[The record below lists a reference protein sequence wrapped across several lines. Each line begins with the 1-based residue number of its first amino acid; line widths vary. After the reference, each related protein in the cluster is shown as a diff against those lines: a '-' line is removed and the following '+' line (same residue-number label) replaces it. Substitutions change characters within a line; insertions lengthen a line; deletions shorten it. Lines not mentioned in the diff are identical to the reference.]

1 MSDSIRPFTI
11 DIPETDLQNLRQRID
26 QTRWPEQETVEDWTQ
41 GTPLAFVQHLAQYWR
56 DRYDWRRCETLLNS
70 WPQFKTEID
79 GLNIHFL
86 HCRSP
91 HPNAMPLL
99 ITHGWPGSVLEFRH
113 VIADLLDPTLKGGS
127 PDDAFDIIAPS
138 LPGFAFSDK
147 PSSPGTGVERIGQ
160 MWATLMQRLGYTQY
174 VSQGGDWGSA
184 VSQTVAM
191 ADPEH
196 CIGVHI
202 NMVFAAPSNLDDLTE
217 AEQQALANLQYY
229 NRWDSGYSN
238 QQASRP
244 QTLGYALADSPVGQ
258 MAWIVE
264 KFQSWTDSEQDGV
277 KNPLNILSEDELL
290 DNVMLYWLTNSAASS
305 ARIYWESFHDTNL
318 GPLDTPVGC
327 SVFPKDIFTAS
338 RRWAEARLKN
348 IIYWSEPGEGGHFAA
363 LEKPDLFIDEVRTC
377 FREIR

>member
-1 MSDSIRPFTI
+1 MSEDIRPFTI
-11 DIPETDLQNLRQRID
+11 DIPDDELQQLRQRIAL
-26 QTRWPEQETVEDWTQ
+26 TRWPEQEPVENWDQ
-41 GTPLAFVQHLAQYWR
+41 GAPLSFVQGLAQYWLEQ
-56 DRYDWRRCETLLNS
+56 YDWRRCEALLNS
-70 WPQFKTEID
+70 WPQFKTAID
-79 GLNIHFL
+79 GLDIHFL

-127 PDDAFDIIAPS
+127 PDDAFHIVAPS

-147 PSSPGTGVERIGQ
+147 PSAPGTDVERIGE

-174 VSQGGDWGSA
+174 CSQGGDWGSA

-196 CIGVHI
+196 CVGVHI
-202 NMVFAAPSNLDDLTE
+202 NMVVAAPTNLDDLTDF
-217 AEQQALANLQYY
+217 EQRSLAKLQYY

-244 QTLGYALADSPVGQ
+244 QTVGYGLADSPVGQ

-264 KFQSWTDSEQDGV
+264 KFQSWTDSEKDGV
-277 KNPLNILSEDELL
+277 KNPLNILSKDELL

-305 ARIYWESFHDTNL
+305 ARIYWESFHDTHL
-318 GPLDTPVGC
+318 GPLETPIGC
-327 SVFPKDIFTAS
+327 SIFPKDIFTAS
-338 RRWAEARLKN
+338 RRWAETRLKN
-348 IIYWSEPGEGGHFAA
+348 IVYWNEPSEGGHFAA
-363 LEKPDLFIDEVRTC
+363 LEKPELFIDEVRAC